1 MRGRPI
7 LERDQPREIAAHGYD
22 WTVTRAATLEEQVKD
37 ALELIR
43 PAIQMD
49 GGDIELL
56 RVEGSAVTVQLVGTC
71 ESCPIS
77 PVTLKQGVERLLRER
92 VPGITQV
99 IPIEA

>member
-1 MRGRPI
+1 M
-7 LERDQPREIAAHGYD
+7 
-22 WTVTRAATLEEQVKD
+22 TSAATVEDQVRE
-37 ALELIR
+37 ALDLIR

-49 GGDIELL
+49 GGDIRLES
-56 RVEGSAVTVQLVGTC
+56 VEDGTVIVSLVGTC

-99 IPIEA
+99 QAIEA